1 MFQFSHCE
9 LSIYMQ
15 QHLTAP
21 ACGVYI
27 SQLTRYSRACGSYQ
41 DFLDRGLL
49 LTRKILNQGFLLIK
63 LNSSLRKYV
72 YWHMILFYEMVEH
85 WYCRSHSHAHCMHW
99 LKVLRSP
106 PWLDWPL
113 WNICVKNDYGYVSLV
128 VSTSRSFPHSWLITG
143 FVTRLPRRV
152 PLEEQELFTLPKHRI
167 SPMGISRV
175 RVTRSLVLCVCLVDR
190 FLPFCNFFFS
200 HCVVCSSLI
209 YEF

>member
-1 MFQFSHCE
+1 MF
-9 LSIYMQ
+9 ID
-15 QHLTAP
+15 
-21 ACGVYI
+21 I
-27 SQLTRYSRACGSYQ
+27 WYSFMRW
-41 DFLDRGLL
+41 
-49 LTRKILNQGFLLIK
+49 LNTGTVGESFTCPLYAL
-63 LNSSLRKYV
+63 
-72 YWHMILFYEMVEH
+72 VE
-85 WYCRSHSHAHCMHW
+85 S
-99 LKVLRSP
+99 LRSP